1 MIETAL
7 KDGVGFVGGTRGGF
21 IFTEFSLACDAMF
34 AALKILEMMAKAKEP
49 LSNIVNSITF
59 PNITSLDIACSWEE
73 KGKVMNALMQKTEGM
88 KRDLIH
94 GIKIFD
100 TAGKDKQVCPNWV
113 LFLPAREEALFNIT
127 AEAPT
132 KNAADALVRKWA
144 KKIEKWRTA

>member
-7 KDGVGFVGGTRGGF
+7 QEGVGFVGGTRGGF

-59 PNITSLDIACSWEE
+59 PNIASLDIACSWEE

-100 TAGKDKQVCPNWV
+100 TAGKDK
-113 LFLPAREEALFNIT
+113 PAREEALFNIT

-132 KNAADALVRKWA
+132 KNAADALVRKWS
-144 KKIEKWRTA
+144 KKIEKWRDA